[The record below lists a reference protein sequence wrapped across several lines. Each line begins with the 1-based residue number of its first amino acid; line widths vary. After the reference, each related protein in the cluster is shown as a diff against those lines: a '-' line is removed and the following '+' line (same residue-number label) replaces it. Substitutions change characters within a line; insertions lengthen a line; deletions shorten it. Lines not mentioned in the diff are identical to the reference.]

1 MSFLKFLVLFYNEIK
16 LICQQVFLLDYLFI
30 YLSIFIYI
38 SIYSNN
44 QYLEMFGNNI
54 SLRCISFL
62 LSFHFSIILS
72 SPLSTYYY
80 KHICLSFQLSRN
92 PFIFLSINL
101 TIYLSL
107 YLFIFLSIYLLI
119 YYLSSPPPSNIYF
132 SVCQL
137 TCLKKM
143 YN

>member
-1 MSFLKFLVLFYNEIK
+1 
-16 LICQQVFLLDYLFI
+16 
-30 YLSIFIYI
+30 
-38 SIYSNN
+38 
-44 QYLEMFGNNI
+44 MFGNNI

-143 YN
+143 YNWKKKLCWSFEMESTELSLCHKLLFSNFYIFATRCQRLMIIQTMNS

>member
-1 MSFLKFLVLFYNEIK
+1 
-16 LICQQVFLLDYLFI
+16 
-30 YLSIFIYI
+30 
-38 SIYSNN
+38 
-44 QYLEMFGNNI
+44 MFGNNI

-107 YLFIFLSIYLLI
+107 YLFLFLSIYLFI
-119 YYLSSPPPSNIYF
+119 YHLSSPPPSNIYF

-143 YN
+143 YNWKKNCVGLLRWKVRNWVCATNSYFLISISLQLDVVDLRYFKL